1 MAINIV
7 IRLLI
12 SWFGIGALYFAM
24 MPVIHEFAYNLTLW
38 QTMPANL
45 LVIRDNLYSVFLITG
60 IIAFS
65 ITILWGFSAATTKNV
80 QDNEYIG

>member
-12 SWFGIGALYFAM
+12 AWFGIGALYFAM

-38 QTMPANL
+38 NSMPQNL

-65 ITILWGFSAATTKNV
+65 VTVLWAYSAATNKVVT
-80 QDNEYIG
+80 DNEYIG

>member
-7 IRLLI
+7 IRLI
-12 SWFGIGALYFAM
+12 IAWFGIGALYFSM

-45 LVIRDNLYSVFLITG
+45 LVIRDNLYSAFLITG

-65 ITILWGFSAATTKNV
+65 VSILWGFSAATRKEIAE
-80 QDNEYIG
+80 DGYMG